1 LLKNW
6 RKDGVAARAKA
17 RAFIAKG
24 MLGQKPKISRS
35 LPAGSVVKCSDN
47 TGARELRVIQV
58 MEYKGRLRRV
68 PAAAVGDMIV
78 ASVRKGTPDMRKKI
92 FQAVVV
98 RQKKPYRRSDGIW
111 VQFEDNAAVIM
122 TPEGEMRGSEI
133 RGPVAK
139 EAAERWPRIASAASI
154 IV

>member
-1 LLKNW
+1 M
-6 RKDGVAARAKA
+6 AARAKT
-17 RAFIAKG
+17 RALITRG
-24 MLGQKPKISRS
+24 VMGQRPKISRG
-35 LPAGSVVKCSDN
+35 LPSGSIVKCTDN
-47 TGARELRVIQV
+47 TGAKGLRIIQV
-58 MEYKGRLRRV
+58 VGYKGRLRRLST
-68 PAAAVGDMIV
+68 AAVGDMV
-78 ASVRKGTPDMRKKI
+78 VVSVRKGTPDMRKKI
-92 FQAVVV
+92 FRAVVI
-98 RQKKPYRRSDGIW
+98 RQKKPYRRADGDW

>member
-1 LLKNW
+1 
-6 RKDGVAARAKA
+6 VAARARA
-17 RAFIAKG
+17 RAFMG
-24 MLGQKPKISRS
+24 RGVLGQRPKISRG
-35 LPAGSVVKCSDN
+35 LPAGSVVKCTDN
-47 TGARELRVIQV
+47 TGARNLRIIQV
-58 MEYKGRLRRV
+58 MGYKGRLRRV
-68 PAAAVGDMIV
+68 PAAAVGDMV
-78 ASVRKGTPDMRKKI
+78 VVSVRKGTPDMRKKI
-92 FQAVVV
+92 FHAIVV
-98 RQKKPYRRSDGIW
+98 RQKKPYRRAEGIW